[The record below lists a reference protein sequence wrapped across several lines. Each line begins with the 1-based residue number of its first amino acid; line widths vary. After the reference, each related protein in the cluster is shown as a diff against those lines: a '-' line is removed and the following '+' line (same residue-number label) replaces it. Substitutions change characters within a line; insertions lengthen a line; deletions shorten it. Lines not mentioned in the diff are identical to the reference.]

1 MTENSVPEPL
11 EDEEQPP
18 VSNDQPQALDGDFA
32 EGAEYPEG
40 TEHPE
45 GTASPVLPHWHP
57 DFYTLLALFVAFRI
71 LTLFLLRP
79 GGFIRDWSDFDTYL
93 GIAALS
99 DYGLYPYFH
108 YWLEWPPLV
117 PWLSVGAYQF
127 SLLFPPWSDPRLW
140 FVLILGTVF
149 LLFETGNFVLL
160 YRIAVRVSAAF
171 TGSGDRSRLPEGD
184 TSTADGEPRTPPSE
198 DLDAADQL
206 PDAQHVAL
214 SAQPAIRVVVLYA
227 LLFVP
232 IYAMLGFFDAIALFF
247 LLLALEFILR
257 GRLLSSAISVGVGFL
272 VKLTPIIFVP
282 VALRQL
288 WDVAEDWRAGLRD
301 GALYLVV
308 TTLTILALLLPFLL
322 TQPVWLWT
330 AARAV
335 VGRSAWETVWA
346 IFEGYFGYGVVG
358 GDRLDPAETAF
369 AVYDSSLPWWL
380 ITLAFGLLYVFLW
393 TRPADYRQP
402 RNVVALTGLT
412 VTVFFLYSKGYSP
425 QFLVYLLPFIILL
438 FPNARGV
445 TYSLL
450 LTLLNV
456 LEQPVYFVLV
466 PEATW
471 LLVAVV
477 VARWLVLG
485 LLLVEF
491 GYVLWRPSLPRLAP
505 VRRYAPAGLV
515 ALMGLGLLLA
525 IPSLGRAY
533 AERRLSEDPAASLIG
548 YLDTQQAQDEAD
560 VFLVSDQDFLRRARP
575 YLAGDY
581 TMRLAGGDNLYEAAP
596 SLTELVADSDKIW
609 VVTSGDAARRVQGV
623 LNAWGRPL
631 LTYDFGEGGE
641 LQLFAPQRQAG
652 VVPPPP
658 VARLASGA
666 NLVGYTVEG
675 PVWGQ
680 LRVTLYWWAAR
691 APSQSYTV
699 FTQVLNSDG
708 DLVTGHDSLP
718 ADGEAPTHTWVTGR
732 VYADTHLIELPG
744 DLPPGT
750 YRVVAGMYDFNLN
763 RLVATGPDA
772 SMFED
777 NAVPLGEIE
786 LQ

>member
-1 MTENSVPEPL
+1 
-11 EDEEQPP
+11 
-18 VSNDQPQALDGDFA
+18 
-32 EGAEYPEG
+32 
-40 TEHPE
+40 
-45 GTASPVLPHWHP
+45 
-57 DFYTLLALFVAFRI
+57 
-71 LTLFLLRP
+71 
-79 GGFIRDWSDFDTYL
+79 
-93 GIAALS
+93 
-99 DYGLYPYFH
+99 
-108 YWLEWPPLV
+108 
-117 PWLSVGAYQF
+117 
-127 SLLFPPWSDPRLW
+127 LW

-171 TGSGDRSRLPEGD
+171 TGGGDRPELPEGD

-214 SAQPAIRVVVLYA
+214 GTQPAIRVVVLYA

-358 GDRLDPAETAF
+358 GDRLNPAETAF

-471 LLVAVV
+471 LLLAVV

-485 LLLVEF
+485 VLLVEF

-515 ALMGLGLLLA
+515 ALIGLGLLLA

-581 TMRLAGGDNLYEAAP
+581 TMRLAGGDTLYEAAP

-641 LQLFAPQRQAG
+641 LQLFAPQRQAA

-708 DLVTGHDSLP
+708 DLVAGHDSLP

>member
-11 EDEEQPP
+11 EEEEQPP

-32 EGAEYPEG
+32 EGAEHPEG
-40 TEHPE
+40 TEYPE

-171 TGSGDRSRLPEGD
+171 TGGGDRPELPEGD

-214 SAQPAIRVVVLYA
+214 GTQPAIRVVVLYA

-358 GDRLDPAETAF
+358 GDRLNPAETAF

-471 LLVAVV
+471 LLLAVV

-485 LLLVEF
+485 VLLVEF

-515 ALMGLGLLLA
+515 ALIGLGLLLA

-581 TMRLAGGDNLYEAAP
+581 TMRLAGGDTLYEAAP

-641 LQLFAPQRQAG
+641 LQLFAPQRQAA

-708 DLVTGHDSLP
+708 DLVAGHDSLP

>member
-1 MTENSVPEPL
+1 MTENPVPEPL
-11 EDEEQPP
+11 EDDEQPP

-32 EGAEYPEG
+32 EG

-45 GTASPVLPHWHP
+45 GTASPVLIHWHP

-108 YWLEWPPLV
+108 YWLEWPPLA

-171 TGSGDRSRLPEGD
+171 TGGGDRPRLPEGD
-184 TSTADGEPRTPPSE
+184 TLTADGEPQTAPSE
-198 DLDAADQL
+198 NLDAADEVR
-206 PDAQHVAL
+206 DAQHVVR
-214 SAQPAIRVVVLYA
+214 STQPAIRVVVLYA

-247 LLLALEFILR
+247 LLLALDFILR
-257 GRLLSSAISVGVGFL
+257 GRLLSSAISVGVGFV

-358 GDRLDPAETAF
+358 GDRLNPAETAF

-471 LLVAVV
+471 LLVGVV

-485 LLLVEF
+485 VLLVEF
-491 GYVLWRPSLPRLAP
+491 GYVLWGSSLPRLAP

-515 ALMGLGLLLA
+515 ALMGLGLFLA

-560 VFLVSDQDFLRRARP
+560 VFLVSDQDFLRRVKP

-581 TMRLAGGDNLYEAAP
+581 TMHLAGGDNLYGAAP
-596 SLTELVADSDKIW
+596 AVTELVADSDKIW

-641 LQLFAPQRQAG
+641 LQLFAPRRQAG
-652 VVPPPP
+652 VVPLPP

-666 NLVGYTVEG
+666 NLVGYTVER
-675 PVWGQ
+675 PAWGQ
-680 LRVTLYWWAAR
+680 VRVTLYWWAAR

-699 FTQVLNSDG
+699 FTQVLDSDG
-708 DLVTGHDSLP
+708 DLVAGHDSLP
-718 ADGEAPTHTWVTGR
+718 ADGDAPTHTWVTGR

-772 SMFED
+772 SIFED